1 MLISLEQAKQH
12 LQIDFPDL
20 DADITSLAEE
30 ASAVVLAYLGVPTTE
45 WQDDQGR
52 PAGVPGPVVVAVK
65 LVLGELFKNR
75 EAAADPISPGVVRL
89 LNLVRGPVIA

>member
-1 MLISLEQAKQH
+1 MLISLEQAKRQ

-20 DADITSLAEE
+20 DAEITSLTEE
-30 ASAVVLAYLGVPTTE
+30 ASAVVLAYLGVPETE
-45 WQDDQGR
+45 WQDEQGQ

-75 EAAADPISPGVVRL
+75 EAAADPISPGVARL

>member
-30 ASAVVLAYLGVPTTE
+30 ASAVVLAYLKEG
-45 WQDDQGR
+45 G
-52 PAGVPGPVVVAVK
+52 
-65 LVLGELFKNR
+65 
-75 EAAADPISPGVVRL
+75 
-89 LNLVRGPVIA
+89 